1 MNEKTRIQ
9 SISSENEAEAEV
21 EKYIFSIGKFLQF
34 FIPSMIGILIFMFP
48 IPYVDGKFVEYS
60 DGFTIPIAV
69 IKDLIQGALGDT
81 IPLLIVISIMITLVC
96 TTITK
101 VFKPKAIVNNEF
113 FNNLFNV
120 SWVWVLLRVLGAVF
134 VLIIYLKY
142 DYQMIYSENT
152 GGLLLQDLMPILFVV
167 FLLAGLLLPLILDF
181 GLLEFVGV
189 LLTKIMRPI
198 FKLPGRSSIDCLTS
212 WLGDGTIGVLLTN
225 KQLDGGYY
233 TKREAAVIATNFSA
247 VSITFTLVVISQVK
261 LESYFLHMVM
271 VVGFA
276 GLACALILP
285 RIMPLSNIDDTY
297 LNDDVKHDK
306 EAVPK
311 GRSLVSFGLEKA
323 IKKAEDS
330 PVFLNF
336 MKDGLK
342 NVLDMWLG
350 VLPVVMA
357 IGTVALVL
365 AEETSLFTFL
375 GMPFVPLLELL
386 QIPEATEMSKTIMVG
401 FADMFLPALIG
412 ASIESDLTRF
422 VIACLSVSQLIYMSE
437 VGGLILGT
445 KIPVS
450 FTQLAIIFLL
460 RTLISLP
467 IIAFFAHLIF

>member
-1 MNEKTRIQ
+1 MKEHAHVQ
-9 SISSENEAEAEV
+9 DISSENEVEV
-21 EKYIFSIGKFLQF
+21 EIEKQIFSLGKFLQF
-34 FIPSMIGILIFMFP
+34 FIPSVIGVLIFMLP
-48 IPYVDGKFVEYS
+48 IPYVDGKFMEYS

-81 IPLLIVISIMITLVC
+81 IPLLIVTLIMITLVS

-101 VFKPKAIVNNEF
+101 IFKPKFIVNSEF

-120 SWVWVLLRVLGAVF
+120 SWVWVLLRVLGAIF
-134 VLIIYLKY
+134 ILIVYFKY
-142 DYQMIYSENT
+142 NYQLIYSENT
-152 GGLLLQDLMPILFVV
+152 GGLLLNDLMPILFIV
-167 FLLAGLLLPLILDF
+167 FLLAGLLLPLILEF

-189 LLTKIMRPI
+189 LLSKIMRPI

-225 KQLDGGYY
+225 KQLNSGYY

-261 LESYFLHMVM
+261 LENYFLHMTG
-271 VVGFA
+271 VVAIA
-276 GLACALILP
+276 GIACALILP
-285 RIMPLSNIDDTY
+285 RIMPLSDIE
-297 LNDDVKHDK
+297 DK
-306 EAVPK
+306 YIKEDADPNHEQVPES
-311 GRSLVSFGLEKA
+311 RTLISFGLEKA
-323 IKKAEDS
+323 IKKAENRLS
-330 PVFLNF
+330 FFNF
-336 MKDGLK
+336 IKDGLK

-357 IGTVALVL
+357 IGTIALLL
-365 AEETSLFTFL
+365 AEETSLFTYL

-386 QIPEATEMSKTIMVG
+386 QIPEATQMSKTIMVG
-401 FADMFLPALIG
+401 FADMFLPAILG

-445 KIPVS
+445 KIPVN
-450 FTQLAIIFLL
+450 FFQLIVIFLL